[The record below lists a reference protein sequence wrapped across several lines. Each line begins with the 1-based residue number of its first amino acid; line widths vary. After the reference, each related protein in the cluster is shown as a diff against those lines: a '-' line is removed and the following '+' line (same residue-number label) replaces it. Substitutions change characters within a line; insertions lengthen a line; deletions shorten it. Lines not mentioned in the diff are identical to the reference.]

1 MKIMNLPSVE
11 DLMKNTV
18 SKSIVKQDEQDA
30 SEPTQKED
38 VVEDIKEIEEETPL
52 DIEDEI
58 EDDFVEEPI
67 TEELIQEQYEE
78 EYPEQD
84 VQYEIPQRTE
94 YSEEEEAEALEEIV
108 KEREAKKKKPKKL
121 KKNIV
126 IGLVSIVSV
135 LLLIT
140 IGYFV
145 IKKIVGSNNTVK
157 QEVQQEVKKQDFE
170 NFERLKLTAPNK
182 TDDETVEENNQD
194 TKSGQDMVSDYKL
207 EYPYVDVTL
216 KEDADGQFI
225 LMYNK
230 NDTQILCYSQ
240 ENQFVG
246 GESKRVEI
254 GCETSE
260 DLSQDKPLTYY
271 FKESK

>member
-1 MKIMNLPSVE
+1 MAKKIMNLPTVE
-11 DLMKNTV
+11 ELTNKHEE
-18 SKSIVKQDEQDA
+18 I
-30 SEPTQKED
+30 KEEEII
-38 VVEDIKEIEEETPL
+38 EDISDENENNSL
-52 DIEDEI
+52 DIEDEV

-78 EYPEQD
+78 EYPEQ
-84 VQYEIPQRTE
+84 EIKQEVPQRTE

-145 IKKIVGSNNTVK
+145 VKKITSSNSATN
-157 QEVQQEVKKQDFE
+157 QEVKQEVKKQDFE

-182 TDDETVEENNQD
+182 TDNKTAEENNQD

-216 KEDADGQFI
+216 KEDANGQFI

-230 NDTQILCYSQ
+230 NNIQVLCYSQ

-246 GESKRVEI
+246 GESKRVEMS
-254 GCETSE
+254 CETDE

-271 FKESK
+271 FKESN

>member
-1 MKIMNLPSVE
+1 MAKKILNLPTVE
-11 DLMKNTV
+11 ELTN
-18 SKSIVKQDEQDA
+18 KQE
-30 SEPTQKED
+30 EIKEEEI
-38 VVEDIKEIEEETPL
+38 VEDISDENENNSL
-52 DIEDEI
+52 DIEDEV

-78 EYPEQD
+78 EYPEQ
-84 VQYEIPQRTE
+84 EIKQEVPQRTE

-121 KKNIV
+121 KKNVV

-145 IKKIVGSNNTVK
+145 VKKITSSNSVVN
-157 QEVQQEVKKQDFE
+157 QETKQEVKKQDFE
-170 NFERLKLTAPNK
+170 NFERLKLTTPNK

-194 TKSGQDMVSDYKL
+194 TKSGQDMVLDYKL

-230 NDTQILCYSQ
+230 NNTQVLCYSQ

-254 GCETSE
+254 SCETSE

-271 FKESK
+271 FKESN

>member
-1 MKIMNLPSVE
+1 MAKKIMNLPTVE
-11 DLMKNTV
+11 ELTNKHEE
-18 SKSIVKQDEQDA
+18 I
-30 SEPTQKED
+30 KEEEII
-38 VVEDIKEIEEETPL
+38 EDISDENENNSL
-52 DIEDEI
+52 DIEDEV

-78 EYPEQD
+78 EYPEQ
-84 VQYEIPQRTE
+84 EIKQEVPQRTE

-145 IKKIVGSNNTVK
+145 VKKITSSNSATN
-157 QEVQQEVKKQDFE
+157 QEVKQEVKKQDFE

-194 TKSGQDMVSDYKL
+194 TKSGQDMVLDYKL

-230 NDTQILCYSQ
+230 NNTQILCYSQ

>member
-11 DLMKNTV
+11 DLMKSTV
-18 SKSIVKQDEQDA
+18 SKSTVKQDKQDA
-30 SEPTQKED
+30 SEPIQKED

-52 DIEDEI
+52 NIEDEV

-78 EYPEQD
+78 EYPEQ
-84 VQYEIPQRTE
+84 EIKQEVPQRIE

-121 KKNIV
+121 KKNVV

-145 IKKIVGSNNTVK
+145 VKKIMGSNNTVK

-170 NFERLKLTAPNK
+170 NFERLKLTTPNK

-194 TKSGQDMVSDYKL
+194 TKSGQDMVLDYKL

-216 KEDADGQFI
+216 KEDVDGQFI

-230 NDTQILCYSQ
+230 NDTQVLCYSQ

-271 FKESK
+271 FKEN

>member
-1 MKIMNLPSVE
+1 MAKKILNLPTVE
-11 DLMKNTV
+11 ELTN
-18 SKSIVKQDEQDA
+18 KQE
-30 SEPTQKED
+30 EIKEEEII
-38 VVEDIKEIEEETPL
+38 EDISEEDNNQL

-78 EYPEQD
+78 EYPEQ
-84 VQYEIPQRTE
+84 EIKQEVPQHTE

-108 KEREAKKKKPKKL
+108 KERDAKKKKPKKL
-121 KKNIV
+121 KKGIV
-126 IGLVSIVSV
+126 IGLVSIVSI

-145 IKKIVGSNNTVK
+145 IKKITSSNNTIK

-170 NFERLKLTAPNK
+170 NFERLKLTTPNRTDNTESEDSK
-182 TDDETVEENNQD
+182 TD

-216 KEDADGQFI
+216 KEDANGQFI

-230 NDTQILCYSQ
+230 NNIQVLCYSQ

-246 GESKRVEI
+246 GESKRVEMS
-254 GCETSE
+254 CETDE

-271 FKESK
+271 FKESN